1 MGMQANSPRSWWQHL
16 LVATG
21 SLCVGVLIARAMG
34 F

>member
-1 MGMQANSPRSWWQHL
+1 MGMQVNSPRPWWQHV